1 MGSPGNDFWP
11 SFKQP
16 RRRESRETFSSRPR
30 LEMAYD
36 SRMTRGKHI
45 WLVPLLLALLVAS
58 VGWWADRQLHQTINR
73 ELRADLSATLDANV
87 TALEIWMTNQKRIAA
102 ALADEPRLKTVALK
116 LLDQPADTFTNRMR
130 LNELSREFITGER
143 LQERVRALG
152 YGMVHL
158 VNTNLTVISD
168 VGRRRSRQGNKIP
181 EELQPKYTELF
192 ASGEPI
198 IITPFKLKPPPLPQ
212 RGGNRPNR
220 TNNEARPPRELSGPR
235 PSFSTNNF
243 APPFDGPPPNEPP
256 PTRDLTVMQVAAPI
270 KDAAGETRG
279 ALALIINPDAEFT
292 RILGV
297 ARSGDSGETFA
308 FDAAGTLISESRFD
322 DELKRVGLLADETN
336 AVSALTLSLRDP
348 GGDLT
353 QGFVANTNTTQPL
366 ILMVERAIEGE
377 AGVEIEPFRDYRGV
391 PVVGAWRWLPKHG
404 FGVGTKIDAREAF
417 ESLSVVRRVFLILFL
432 LLILAALVVLVF
444 TYRQVI
450 WKRRLTEAEL
460 KARQLGQYKLIEKI
474 GEGGMGI
481 VYKAHHSLLRRETAL
496 KLLPP
501 EKADQASLERFE
513 REVQLTCRLTH
524 PNTIQVY
531 DYGHTPDGI
540 FYYAMEY
547 LDGLNLHELVH
558 RYGPQPEA
566 RVAHIL
572 KHICESL
579 AEAHALG
586 LIHRDVKPANV
597 FITDRGGVPD
607 SVKVLD
613 FGLVKHISSAP
624 DAVPLREVAGEDGI
638 VGTPNFIAPE
648 AIRDPNQCDARS
660 DLYSVG
666 VLGYFLLTGRE
677 IFDGATIAELCRK
690 HLEAIPIP
698 PSQRL
703 GKPLDAQFETLLL
716 RCLEKDP
723 AHRPASALELAA
735 RITACN
741 LTQHWTAEQR
751 AGWWA
756 AHRKSLT
763 GVQRPKPL
771 GSSHVDKT
779 VKIAFADRTP

>member
-1 MGSPGNDFWP
+1 M
-11 SFKQP
+11 
-16 RRRESRETFSSRPR
+16 
-30 LEMAYD
+30 M
-36 SRMTRGKHI
+36 RGKNI

-58 VGWWADRQLHQTINR
+58 VGWWADRQLRATINR
-73 ELRADLSATLDANV
+73 EVRDDLSATLDANV

-102 ALADEPRLKTVALK
+102 SLADEPRLKAVALK
-116 LLDQPADTFTNRMR
+116 LFDQPTEGLTNRTT
-130 LNELSREFITGER
+130 LNELSRELIAGER
-143 LQERVRALG
+143 LQERVRSLG
-152 YGMVHL
+152 YGMAHL
-158 VNTNLTVISD
+158 VNTNLAVIAD
-168 VGRRRSRQGNKIP
+168 TGRRRNRQNNKVP
-181 EELQPKYTELF
+181 EELQPKYSELF
-192 ASGEPI
+192 TNGEAI
-198 IITPFKLKPPPLPQ
+198 IITPFKLKPPQIPRRLGVRPNGEQRPLPNTL
-212 RGGNRPNR
+212 GPPR
-220 TNNEARPPRELSGPR
+220 TNT
-235 PSFSTNNF
+235 TNS

-270 KDAAGETRG
+270 KDTAGETRG

-292 RILGV
+292 KILSV

-308 FDAAGTLISESRFD
+308 FDAAGTLISASRFD
-322 DELKRVGLLADETN
+322 AELQRFGLLSNETN
-336 AVSALTLSLRDP
+336 ATSALTLSLRDP

-353 QGFVANTNTTQPL
+353 QGFVANTNTAQPL
-366 ILMVERAIEGE
+366 MLMVERAIEGE
-377 AGVEIEPFRDYRGV
+377 AGVEIVPFRDYRGV
-391 PVVGAWRWLPKHG
+391 DVVGAWRWLPKYG

-417 ESLSVVRRVFLILFL
+417 ESLRVVRRVFLILFL
-432 LLILAALVVLVF
+432 LLIIASLAVLVF

-450 WKRRLTEAEL
+450 WRRRLTEAEL

-501 EKADQASLERFE
+501 DKADKASLERFE

-558 RYGPQPEA
+558 RYGAQPEA

-579 AEAHALG
+579 AEAHLLG
-586 LIHRDVKPANV
+586 LIHRDVKPANI

-613 FGLVKHISSAP
+613 FGLVKHLASAP
-624 DAVPLREVAGEDGI
+624 DAVKRIEVAGEDGI

-690 HLEAIPIP
+690 HLDEIPVP
-698 PSQRL
+698 PSKLL
-703 GKPLDAQFETLLL
+703 GKSFDAQFESVLM

-723 AHRPASALELAA
+723 AKRPVSAQELAEQL
-735 RITACN
+735 TACD
-741 LTQHWTAEQR
+741 LTRHWTLDQR
-751 AGWWA
+751 TAWWTT
-756 AHRKSLT
+756 HRKSLT
-763 GVQRPKPL
+763 GVQKPKPL
-771 GSSHVDKT
+771 GSSHIDKT
-779 VKIAFADRTP
+779 VKIEFADRTP